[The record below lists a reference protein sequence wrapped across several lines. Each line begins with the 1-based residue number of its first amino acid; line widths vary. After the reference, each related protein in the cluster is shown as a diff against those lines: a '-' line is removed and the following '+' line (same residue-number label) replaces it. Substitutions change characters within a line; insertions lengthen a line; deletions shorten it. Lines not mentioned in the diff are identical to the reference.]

1 MEHRE
6 TKLESQMIYE
16 GKILR
21 LRKDTVRLEN
31 GHTTIREVIDHSG
44 GVSIVALDENDC
56 LYMVRQ
62 YRYPSDSVLLE
73 LPAGKL
79 EPGEDPETCGR
90 RELEEECG
98 CIADQFHLSGPY
110 LSRYFKDQMGM
121 NFADYLCRLRIAQA
135 KELMKD
141 SSLSI
146 QEISARVGYN
156 SSNSFIRTFKRYE
169 SVTPGQFRET
179 LDDVKFR

>member
-98 CIADQFHLSGPY
+98 CIADQFHLLARLIPTCAYDTEVIYVFHVAG
-110 LSRYFKDQMGM
+110 LSKVSQHLDPDEFLTVEKIPFSQAVEMVLNNEIPDAKTQIGILKYKILRDMG
-121 NFADYLCRLRIAQA
+121 RI
-135 KELMKD
+135 
-141 SSLSI
+141 
-146 QEISARVGYN
+146 
-156 SSNSFIRTFKRYE
+156 
-169 SVTPGQFRET
+169 
-179 LDDVKFR
+179 

>member
-44 GVSIVALDENDC
+44 GVSIVALGENEC

-62 YRYPSDSVLLE
+62 YRYPSDLVLVE

-79 EPGEDPETCGR
+79 VSGEDPENCGR

-98 CIADQFHLSGPY
+98 CIADQFHL
-110 LSRYFKDQMGM
+110 L
-121 NFADYLCRLRIAQA
+121 ARLIPTCAYDAEVIYVFHAAGRSKVSQHLDPDGFLTVEQIPFSQA
-135 KELMKD
+135 VEMVLNNELPDAK
-141 SSLSI
+141 
-146 QEISARVGYN
+146 
-156 SSNSFIRTFKRYE
+156 T
-169 SVTPGQFRET
+169 
-179 LDDVKFR
+179 